1 MGSPVCPLDCTVC
14 SYTVYTIIRQCLAIF
29 LLNAISCVLAEPEP
43 YRGYGGY
50 GRGRGYG
57 GHRGYGGYRG
67 GYGKRSAEP
76 TAIAE
81 PEATPDAEPYYGGYG
96 YGGYGG
102 YRGYGGYGYG
112 GYRGRYYGKRSADPE

>member
-1 MGSPVCPLDCTVC
+1 MGHSPVCPLACTVC
-14 SYTVYTIIRQCLAIF
+14 SYTVYTIMRQCLAIF

-50 GRGRGYG
+50 GR
-57 GHRGYGGYRG
+57 HRGYGGYRG

-102 YRGYGGYGYG
+102 YRGYG
-112 GYRGRYYGKRSADPE
+112 